1 MTARAH
7 DPGRGVLRAA
17 RYAPRRVAEALGEFH
32 KLNNRDARAA
42 FADHW
47 IGLWA
52 RDFNEA
58 WPMLYE
64 LLKLVEDDKLYQD
77 PRRVG
82 PGAGGSEHGEASTYG
97 SFSEYFEDR
106 VGQSFGTWAELENTY
121 QYAHQNMPGLFG
133 EKFERAQV
141 VASRTTALHE
151 EIADGKTLNS
161 ALGRPSVTQSD
172 NKDNIRITTP
182 DNSGGTSADYLTR
195 RIVRDHPEIAERMKA
210 GEYKSVRAAALDA
223 GIAPRTLTIRLD
235 APASVAR
242 SLRKHMSEE
251 NFTDLIRLLLE
262 GDP

>member
-141 VASRTTALHE
+141 VASRTSELHG
-151 EIADGKTLNS
+151 EIADGKSINS
-161 ALGRPSVTQSD
+161 ASNRHPAPGRDIITSRGD
-172 NKDNIRITTP
+172 ND
-182 DNSGGTSADYLTR
+182 GGTSAEYLTR